1 MDRKLTTKSR
11 DVGRKY
17 VSGWEKKKK
26 ANEASA
32 NKLKAAIQT
41 FLKLS
46 TPESEN
52 MATSR
57 ETAETDVHF
66 RLCEECRNCSGE
78 CHKRRRQ

>member
-1 MDRKLTTKSR
+1 MDRHLPKRSR

-26 ANEASA
+26 KANEDSA
-32 NKLKAAIQT
+32 NKQKGAIHT

-46 TPESEN
+46 KPESEN

-57 ETAETDVHF
+57 ETAETDSSKH
-66 RLCEECRNCSGE
+66 
-78 CHKRRRQ
+78 